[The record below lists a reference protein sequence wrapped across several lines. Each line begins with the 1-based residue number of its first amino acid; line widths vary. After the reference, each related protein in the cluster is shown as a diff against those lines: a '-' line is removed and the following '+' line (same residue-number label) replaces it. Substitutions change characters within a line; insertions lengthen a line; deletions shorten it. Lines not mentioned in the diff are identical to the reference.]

1 MASRSAVQES
11 PLGRLESPSRT
22 NYDGNMVRVV
32 VTCMGAMKKSVYKHE
47 RRMSGVVVSGT

>member
-47 RRMSGVVVSGT
+47 RGMSGVVVSGT